1 MEGTVHSIN
10 ADLGLVAIDTAGG
23 FTILEQTGPDFE
35 IDDFVSW
42 TSERSLGAG
51 DVRNVSRGR
60 TSRVYFQNH
69 GVPGTFLKVNLQL

>member
-10 ADLGLVAIDTAGG
+10 TDQGLVAIDTSHG
-23 FTILEQTGPDFE
+23 FTIFEQTGPDFE

-42 TSERSLGAG
+42 TSERPLGAG
-51 DVRNVSRGR
+51 DVHNVSRGK
-60 TSRVYFQNH
+60 TVRVYFQNH